1 MMKRLQMK
9 FKCEDG
15 KNYNLSVQNPKNGLD
30 AKTVKEAFQAIV
42 DQKLIMNKDG
52 GAVNAMEGAKIVTT
66 SVETL
71 F

>member
-1 MMKRLQMK
+1 MKRLQMK

-15 KNYNLSVQNPKNGLD
+15 KNYNLSVQNPKDGLD
-30 AKTVKEAFQAIV
+30 AKTVKDAFQSIV

-52 GAVNAMEGAKIVTT
+52 GLISTLDGAKVITT
-66 SVETL
+66 STETL